1 MDFPRKRSFQ
11 SDNTLYVLKDFFD
24 TQYIICGILLP
35 SFSVENNSSK
45 KHNQMQK
52 MPK

>member
-11 SDNTLYVLKDFFD
+11 SDNTLYVLKD

-35 SFSVENNSSK
+35 SFSEENKFSK